1 MAIWQS
7 NLTRATGSGQAA
19 GSWRGKL
26 DWYRLRW
33 MAVVVA
39 IIAALA
45 LGGKPAY
52 RWFRNRQTDHNL
64 ETAKAAA
71 RTEDWGAARDL
82 ARSVLI
88 ARPGDFEAY
97 RVWFQAMAKMGEPR
111 TYMVATSLLTDP
123 RASREDRV
131 EALRVMALQAP
142 QAVAFAAFAS
152 LPKAMQ
158 ADTAVRVAI
167 VPLLLQ
173 RGEFGMVEKMLREA
187 PDLAT
192 NPAARFELLRVLCAK
207 PTAARVAEARQIFDQ
222 LLGEGASGPAL
233 QSLVILGGTTGGL
246 APGEPFS
253 KLVEWVEVQP
263 TATTRHRLLAQDPL
277 IAAAPNSADMLFQ
290 KSVDRFL
297 KTDAGALGD
306 WLVGHGKTSL
316 AAQVLTDPAKTDP
329 AAFFSRIRALLR
341 EKRTAE
347 VAAAFQDPP
356 QAADMVDLE
365 LAKAAAARI
374 EGNAT
379 AESNAWNQA
388 LANAAFD
395 QSRNRFLEIRSLAA
409 AVNATGATID
419 SLVAAVRVGW
429 GQLPL
434 YQDLLPVFSV
444 LVRQGRSEDL
454 LAMYRV
460 LSRLEP
466 GNAEL
471 ANNYI
476 YLSLL
481 HDVTPPATA
490 IKELQELIAA
500 HPASTE
506 YLSALAMAHLMA
518 GNPAAVLQLLP
529 QLEQCRRISPAM
541 RRALH
546 GSALLLGGDSAQGLP
561 LLQGINWKDF
571 QPCETLAF
579 RRMLTSLQLKE
590 LPLPELEVAVPT
602 ADPDAVPA
610 WRKAVERLE
619 KQRVNDV
626 LPPLPPPRIP
636 GSEPEP

>member
-1 MAIWQS
+1 
-7 NLTRATGSGQAA
+7 
-19 GSWRGKL
+19 
-26 DWYRLRW
+26 
-33 MAVVVA
+33 
-39 IIAALA
+39 
-45 LGGKPAY
+45 
-52 RWFRNRQTDHNL
+52 
-64 ETAKAAA
+64 
-71 RTEDWGAARDL
+71 
-82 ARSVLI
+82 
-88 ARPGDFEAY
+88 
-97 RVWFQAMAKMGEPR
+97 
-111 TYMVATSLLTDP
+111 
-123 RASREDRV
+123 
-131 EALRVMALQAP
+131 
-142 QAVAFAAFAS
+142 
-152 LPKAMQ
+152 MQ

-173 RGEFGMVEKMLREA
+173 RGEFGMVETMLREA

-233 QSLVILGGTTGGL
+233 QSLVILGGTAGGL

-253 KLVEWVEVQP
+253 KLVEWVDVQP
-263 TATTRHRLLAQDPL
+263 SATTRHRLLAQDPL
-277 IAAAPNSADMLFQ
+277 IAAAPNSADKLFQ

-316 AAQVLTDPAKTDP
+316 AAQALTDAAKTDP

-347 VAAAFQDPP
+347 IAAAFLEPP

-374 EGNAT
+374 EGNAA

-419 SLVAAVRVGW
+419 ALVAAVRVGW

-466 GNAEL
+466 GNTEL

-481 HDVTPPATA
+481 HGVTPPATA

-518 GNPAAVLQLLP
+518 GNPAAVLEMLP
-529 QLEQCRRISPAM
+529 QLKQCRRISPVM
-541 RRALH
+541 CRVLH
-546 GSALLLGGDSAQGLP
+546 GSALLLGGDSEQGLQ
-561 LLQGINWKDF
+561 LIQGINWKDF

-579 RRMLTSLQLKE
+579 RRMLTSPQLKD
-590 LPLPELEVAVPT
+590 LPLPEMDVVVPT

-619 KQRVNDV
+619 KQRANDV
-626 LPPLPPPRIP
+626 LPPLPAPRIP